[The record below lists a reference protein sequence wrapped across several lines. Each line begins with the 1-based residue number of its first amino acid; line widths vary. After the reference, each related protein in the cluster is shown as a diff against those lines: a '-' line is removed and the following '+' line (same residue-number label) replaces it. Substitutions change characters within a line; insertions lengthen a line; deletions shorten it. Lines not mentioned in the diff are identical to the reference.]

1 MTQPVRLMMLLE
13 ALSHR
18 VAMVTQG
25 FVRVGMLIGL
35 FTISIFVLPMVI
47 SLNLLTKLVSEDAA
61 PDW

>member
-1 MTQPVRLMMLLE
+1 MLLE